1 MIINVHPLRATLKRL
16 RMRQQDLAPQL
27 GLSRPALTALIN
39 HGVWPVRVDRNA
51 VCERLTHALRTH
63 AATASEMALCLSS
76 ISAGESRGM
85 PEKNRPRAAASSTGP
100 ELPPT
105 TTAEDHEMLLRKQSL
120 SAAAKAR
127 FGLPC
132 NPFDLEVETDEDLY
146 QTPDVRYVREAL
158 MHAARNAGFL
168 AVTGESGAGKSTIR
182 EDLIDRLQRDR
193 REYVIIQPSTLG
205 MDDTE
210 SKGRPLTA
218 GAIMD
223 VICWALAPSA
233 PAPAT
238 MQAKARRVERLLTE
252 SASTGNKHVLVI
264 EEAHRLSKYAIRHLK
279 GFHELKSGRQ
289 RLLGIVLIGQPEL
302 RDKLSEFDPEV
313 REVTQRC
320 ELATLEPWDR
330 HAKGYI
336 EHRLA
341 RAGKRLADVMDD
353 SAFAALMSRL
363 TIGKPGDKSYR
374 SVCYPLAINNLM
386 TLALNA
392 AASVDLSSINADVMR
407 RAA

>member
-1 MIINVHPLRATLKRL
+1 
-16 RMRQQDLAPQL
+16 
-27 GLSRPALTALIN
+27 
-39 HGVWPVRVDRNA
+39 
-51 VCERLTHALRTH
+51 
-63 AATASEMALCLSS
+63 
-76 ISAGESRGM
+76 
-85 PEKNRPRAAASSTGP
+85 
-100 ELPPT
+100 
-105 TTAEDHEMLLRKQSL
+105 
-120 SAAAKAR
+120 
-127 FGLPC
+127 
-132 NPFDLEVETDEDLY
+132 
-146 QTPDVRYVREAL
+146 VRYVREAL

-193 REYVIIQPSTLG
+193 KEYVIIQPSTLG

-353 SAFAALMSRL
+353 AAFAALMSRL

>member
-1 MIINVHPLRATLKRL
+1 MTLHPLSLTLKRL
-16 RMRQQDLAPQL
+16 RLRQQDLAPEI
-27 GLSRPALTALIN
+27 GLSRPALTAVLN
-39 HGVWPVRVDRNA
+39 HGVWPVRVDRAQVCARLEGALRKQGATAAEIALSINA
-51 VCERLTHALRTH
+51 VSPA
-63 AATASEMALCLSS
+63 AAPATA
-76 ISAGESRGM
+76 
-85 PEKNRPRAAASSTGP
+85 EKDRPSAAANSTGP

-105 TTAEDHEMLLRKQSL
+105 TTAEDPTMLLRRQVL
-120 SAAAKAR
+120 TEAAKQR
-127 FGLPC
+127 FGLPT
-132 NPFDLEVETDEDLY
+132 NPFALEVESDEDLF

-182 EDLIDRLQRDR
+182 EDLIERLQRDR
-193 REYVIIQPSTLG
+193 KEFVIIQPSTLG
-205 MDDTE
+205 MDDSE
-210 SKGRPLTA
+210 AKGRPLTA

-252 SASTGNKHVLVI
+252 SASTGNKHLLVI
-264 EEAHRLSKYAIRHLK
+264 EEAHRLSKHAIRHLK
-279 GFHELKSGRQ
+279 GFHEIKSGRQ

-320 ELATLEPWDR
+320 ELVTLEPWDR

-353 SAFAALMSRL
+353 AAFGALMSRL
-363 TIGKPGDKSYR
+363 TIGKHGDKSYR

-392 AASVDLSSINADVMR
+392 AASVDLSSTHPGSR
-407 RAA
+407 T

>member
-1 MIINVHPLRATLKRL
+1 MTLHPLSLTLKRL
-16 RMRQQDLAPQL
+16 RLRQQDLAPEI
-27 GLSRPALTALIN
+27 GLSRPALTAVLN
-39 HGVWPVRVDRNA
+39 HGVWPVRVDRAQVCARLEGALRKQGATAAEIALSINA
-51 VCERLTHALRTH
+51 VSPA
-63 AATASEMALCLSS
+63 AAPATA
-76 ISAGESRGM
+76 
-85 PEKNRPRAAASSTGP
+85 EKDRPSAAANSTGP

-105 TTAEDHEMLLRKQSL
+105 TTAEDPTMLLRRQVL
-120 SAAAKAR
+120 TEAAKQR
-127 FGLPC
+127 FGLPT
-132 NPFDLEVETDEDLY
+132 NPFALEVESDEDLF

-182 EDLIDRLQRDR
+182 EDLIERLQRDR
-193 REYVIIQPSTLG
+193 KEFVIIQPSTLG
-205 MDDTE
+205 MDDSE
-210 SKGRPLTA
+210 AKGRPLTA

-252 SASTGNKHVLVI
+252 SASTGNKHLLVI
-264 EEAHRLSKYAIRHLK
+264 EEAHRLSKHAIRHLK
-279 GFHELKSGRQ
+279 GFHEIKSGRQ

-320 ELATLEPWDR
+320 ELVTLEPWDR

-353 SAFAALMSRL
+353 AAFGALMSRL
-363 TIGKPGDKSYR
+363 TIGKQGDKSYR

-407 RAA
+407 RSA

>member
-1 MIINVHPLRATLKRL
+1 MTLHPLSLTLKRL
-16 RMRQQDLAPQL
+16 RLRQQDLAPEI
-27 GLSRPALTALIN
+27 GLSRPALTAVLN
-39 HGVWPVRVDRNA
+39 HGVWPVRVDRAQVCARLEGALRKQGATAAEIALSINA
-51 VCERLTHALRTH
+51 VSPA
-63 AATASEMALCLSS
+63 AAPATA
-76 ISAGESRGM
+76 
-85 PEKNRPRAAASSTGP
+85 EKDRPSAAANSTGP

-105 TTAEDHEMLLRKQSL
+105 TTAEDPTMLLRRQVL
-120 SAAAKAR
+120 TEAAKQR
-127 FGLPC
+127 FGLPT
-132 NPFDLEVETDEDLY
+132 NPFALEVESDEDLF

-182 EDLIDRLQRDR
+182 EDLIERLQRDR
-193 REYVIIQPSTLG
+193 KEFVIIQPSTLG
-205 MDDTE
+205 MDDSE
-210 SKGRPLTA
+210 AKGRPLTA

-252 SASTGNKHVLVI
+252 SASTGNKHLLVI
-264 EEAHRLSKYAIRHLK
+264 EEAHRLSKHAIRHLK
-279 GFHELKSGRQ
+279 GFHEIKSGRQ

-320 ELATLEPWDR
+320 ELVTLEPWDR

-353 SAFAALMSRL
+353 AAFGALMSRL
-363 TIGKPGDKSYR
+363 TIGKHGDKSYR

>member
-1 MIINVHPLRATLKRL
+1 MTLHPLSLTLKRL
-16 RMRQQDLAPQL
+16 RLRQQDLAPEI
-27 GLSRPALTALIN
+27 GLSRPALTAVLN
-39 HGVWPVRVDRNA
+39 HGVWPVRVDRAQVCARLEGALRKQGATAAEIALSINA
-51 VCERLTHALRTH
+51 VSPA
-63 AATASEMALCLSS
+63 AAPATA
-76 ISAGESRGM
+76 
-85 PEKNRPRAAASSTGP
+85 EKDRPSAAANSTGP

-105 TTAEDHEMLLRKQSL
+105 TTAEDPTMLLRRQVL
-120 SAAAKAR
+120 TEAAKQR
-127 FGLPC
+127 FGLPT
-132 NPFDLEVETDEDLY
+132 NPFALEVESDEDLF

-182 EDLIDRLQRDR
+182 EDLIERLQRDR
-193 REYVIIQPSTLG
+193 KEFVIIQPSTLG
-205 MDDTE
+205 MDDSE
-210 SKGRPLTA
+210 AKGRPLTA

-252 SASTGNKHVLVI
+252 SASTGNKHLLVI
-264 EEAHRLSKYAIRHLK
+264 EEAHRLSKHAIRHLK
-279 GFHELKSGRQ
+279 GFHEIKSGRQ

-320 ELATLEPWDR
+320 ELVTLEPWDR

-353 SAFAALMSRL
+353 AAFGALMSRL
-363 TIGKPGDKSYR
+363 TIGKHGDKSYR

-407 RAA
+407 RSA

>member
-1 MIINVHPLRATLKRL
+1 
-16 RMRQQDLAPQL
+16 
-27 GLSRPALTALIN
+27 
-39 HGVWPVRVDRNA
+39 
-51 VCERLTHALRTH
+51 
-63 AATASEMALCLSS
+63 
-76 ISAGESRGM
+76 
-85 PEKNRPRAAASSTGP
+85 
-100 ELPPT
+100 
-105 TTAEDHEMLLRKQSL
+105 MLLRKQSL

-193 REYVIIQPSTLG
+193 REYVSIQPSTLG

-353 SAFAALMSRL
+353 AAFAALMSRL

>member
-1 MIINVHPLRATLKRL
+1 MTLHPLSLTLKRL
-16 RMRQQDLAPQL
+16 RLRQQDLAPEI
-27 GLSRPALTALIN
+27 GLSRPALTAVLN
-39 HGVWPVRVDRNA
+39 HGVWPVRVDRAQVCARLEGALRKQGATAAEIALSINA
-51 VCERLTHALRTH
+51 VSPA
-63 AATASEMALCLSS
+63 AAPATA
-76 ISAGESRGM
+76 
-85 PEKNRPRAAASSTGP
+85 EKDRPSAAANSTGP

-105 TTAEDHEMLLRKQSL
+105 TTAEDPTMLLRRQVL
-120 SAAAKAR
+120 TEAAKQR
-127 FGLPC
+127 FGLPT
-132 NPFDLEVETDEDLY
+132 NPFALEVESDEDLF

-182 EDLIDRLQRDR
+182 EDLIERLQRDR
-193 REYVIIQPSTLG
+193 KEFVIIQPSTLG
-205 MDDTE
+205 MDDSE
-210 SKGRPLTA
+210 AKGRPLTA

-252 SASTGNKHVLVI
+252 SASTGNKHLLVI
-264 EEAHRLSKYAIRHLK
+264 EEAHRLSKHAIRHLK
-279 GFHELKSGRQ
+279 GFHEIKSGRQ

-320 ELATLEPWDR
+320 ELVTLEPWDR

-353 SAFAALMSRL
+353 AAFGALMSRL
-363 TIGKPGDKSYR
+363 TIGKQGDKSYR